1 MRNSKTSGMIKT
13 VVAAAGLAMAMPAMA
28 QFEGFSEIQSQVTG
42 VAGVLQDLEGGDITG
57 DGLNDMVFI
66 NETGSVWYFAGFDD
80 GLFDD
85 PPVRVVEPDDAG
97 RAIELVDYDN
107 DGDLDIVRVAAIN
120 AGDFRAYKNDGS
132 GNFEFD
138 FAITGIG
145 NVNTRSGLEFGD
157 FDGDGDRDLFVLVE
171 DGVVIIENIG
181 GDFSRSPIFSG
192 LVNFTARGLAAGDL
206 DGDGRAEAATIS
218 SSNDSVYI
226 TRSTGAGV
234 VEIDRFSP
242 GAGVEDIKLMDMDA
256 DGDLDLIVVNDG
268 APFSRVSVYRN
279 NGSADFEFAYGL
291 TVTDPEEVEVL
302 DIDADGDIDVLV
314 EAQTTRFDPEA
325 IVVFLNDGDG
335 NFDRQDDEWTFAED
349 FSISFEAIDL
359 DPATGPDLVSVYG
372 DRFGQRVSIRFNNTP
387 FVEPTAPVLLT
398 PANGTSNLA
407 LPSQVAAWG
416 GPVAPAVTWERAEGF
431 GVTYTV
437 VVSESPALSRPVFEA
452 SGITARSADLSSAD
466 LRPATTYYWSV
477 FADNPQGSTEAIG
490 GPFSFTIASGGVACQ
505 ADFDGDGEL
514 TLFDFLAFSS
524 AFDLGCP

>member
-181 GDFSRSPIFSG
+181 DFDADNRAGMERTLHRISAIRNRRNTVVG
-192 LVNFTARGLAAGDL
+192 LTCRI
-206 DGDGRAEAATIS
+206 GRAVYGTIDIIEDLITSGQSILMLGPPGVGKTTMLREAARVLAEQRRVVIVDT
-218 SSNDSVYI
+218 SN
-226 TRSTGAGV
+226 
-234 VEIDRFSP
+234 EI
-242 GAGVEDIKLMDMDA
+242 GG
-256 DGDLDLIVVNDG
+256 
-268 APFSRVSVYRN
+268 
-279 NGSADFEFAYGL
+279 
-291 TVTDPEEVEVL
+291 
-302 DIDADGDIDVLV
+302 DGDIPHPAIGRARRMQVPRPSYQHETMIEAVENHNPEVIVIDEIGREREAAAVCLHGPHLLLSCDV
-314 EAQTTRFDPEA
+314 
-325 IVVFLNDGDG
+325 
-335 NFDRQDDEWTFAED
+335 ED
-349 FSISFEAIDL
+349 SW
-359 DPATGPDLVSVYG
+359 
-372 DRFGQRVSIRFNNTP
+372 RR
-387 FVEPTAPVLLT
+387 
-398 PANGTSNLA
+398 LA
-407 LPSQVAAWG
+407 L
-416 GPVAPAVTWERAEGF
+416 R
-431 GVTYTV
+431 
-437 VVSESPALSRPVFEA
+437 
-452 SGITARSADLSSAD
+452 
-466 LRPATTYYWSV
+466 
-477 FADNPQGSTEAIG
+477 
-490 GPFSFTIASGGVACQ
+490 
-505 ADFDGDGEL
+505 
-514 TLFDFLAFSS
+514 
-524 AFDLGCP
+524 